1 MFIKTSLKTQ
11 KMFKK
16 LEIIYRKAII
26 SVFFDMAKFANFWRK
41 STDVIRT
48 QGLFHVINI
57 FFGSS
62 FGKE

>member
-1 MFIKTSLKTQ
+1 
-11 KMFKK
+11 MFKK
-16 LEIIYRKAII
+16 LKIIYRKAII

-48 QGLFHVINI
+48 QGLCQVINI